1 MIRIPLFLLA
11 ATLAVLPASAQ
22 ADTSFTEEAAPL
34 FTGTLAIN
42 RSANLFSG
50 NQFDLDIGFSDA
62 PFSPTNLVRL
72 FDDLI
77 ISPANVGDVFEATV
91 ETDPIFLTAVDRL
104 TDASNEFIQTFL
116 TEDISGGLT
125 EYQSPPENNFFL
137 FGSPSAAPNPLEV
150 IITSISLRID
160 KFVLLPNSGSGPA
173 PLDLSMTFTLNGV
186 PIPEPS
192 AAWLFVCGF
201 AILGLLLLRRR
212 RPQLAKA
219 LLP

>member
-11 ATLAVLPASAQ
+11 VALAVFPSSVQ
-22 ADTSFTEEAAPL
+22 AAPL

-42 RSANLFSG
+42 RSANLFAG
-50 NQFDLDIGFSDA
+50 DQFDLDIGFSDA

-77 ISPANVGDVFEATV
+77 ISPDNVGDTFEVTD
-91 ETDPIFLTAVDRL
+91 EMDPIFSIVVQRL

-116 TEDISGGLT
+116 TEDIEGGLT
-125 EYQSPPENNFFL
+125 ESQSPPESNFFL
-137 FGSPSAAPNPLEV
+137 FGTPSVAPNPAEV

-160 KFVLLPNSGSGPA
+160 KFVLLPNSGSGPD

-192 AAWLFVCGF
+192 TAWLFVCGF
-201 AILGLLLLRRR
+201 AIFGPLLLLRRR

-219 LLP
+219 VIPQRNTRQI